1 MVFIKTFL
9 PELRTSDE
17 SYLLTSVKFNLQQLL
32 ESEAPLILLDT
43 NLIECKRSIL
53 AFGVEDIQSLNYQL
67 GKKIFTTR
75 MKHLIEKFECRIEN
89 VEISIQKDCAN
100 LTDLIPAD
108 TFGEPVGPLPVQTD
122 SNLYLEGNMICG
134 TWECGPGTMELDLD
148 LTEFCHLLQGH
159 WVFTSESGEVSEVK
173 AGDSWVFPKG
183 WKGKAEV
190 KETVRK
196 VYMMIT

>member
-1 MVFIKTFL
+1 M
-9 PELRTSDE
+9 P
-17 SYLLTSVKFNLQQLL
+17 
-32 ESEAPLILLDT
+32 
-43 NLIECKRSIL
+43 
-53 AFGVEDIQSLNYQL
+53 
-67 GKKIFTTR
+67 
-75 MKHLIEKFECRIEN
+75 
-89 VEISIQKDCAN
+89 EISIQKDCAN

-108 TFGEPVGPLPVQTD
+108 TFGKPVGPLPVQTD